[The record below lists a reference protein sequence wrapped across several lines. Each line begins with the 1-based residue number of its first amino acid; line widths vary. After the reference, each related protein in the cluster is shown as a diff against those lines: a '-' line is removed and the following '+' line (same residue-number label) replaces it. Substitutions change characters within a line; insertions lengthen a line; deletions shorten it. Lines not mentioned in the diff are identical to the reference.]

1 MLKLILGGCGT
12 GKSTRMTQRI
22 KDAITAGK
30 EVMVI
35 VPEQFSFEEEKKLY
49 GALGAEQFNRIR
61 TFSFTTLSRHIL
73 SLYGEHQRSYA
84 GEQEK
89 LLYLYDAVQKLSRE
103 GALTVFRKTAHS
115 SDALQ
120 SMMSLI
126 TKIRKAGVSA
136 QKMLDTA
143 QKLPDQL
150 ADKMCDIG
158 NILYAYDCILEA
170 HGTHDGLVN
179 LTEAAAIA
187 NMQDFFQGKEIFLDE
202 FDSFTGDQYLMLD
215 VMIAFADCVTAAIR
229 TDEPDAR
236 ISPIFEGGNQ
246 TRRQLRRIAE
256 QDHHLEVEEEF
267 CETYCRSHEPD
278 LTAVSTKILRPA
290 PAEAE
295 YCGNVRIA
303 EAPDAA
309 AETEWICASILR
321 MLADDPSLR
330 CRDIVIAVKDLD
342 CYEDLFTSAMKR
354 YALPFYLGTAK
365 SILHTDLV
373 QYLLSVLSLLSEEE
387 FRTEQLLRC
396 LKSPFSGFRTVD
408 VSMLEHY
415 CFTWNIEGEN
425 WRSPFWEEDSL
436 LAEQAREFGGERLE
450 KTRKQAIEEFTKLG
464 RQCRGKDTAA
474 LCLHLYKHLLEKK
487 DAYAKRLQLEDIL
500 QQREFATL
508 WNLVMDVLDT
518 IVLCLGE
525 ETMEIQAI
533 HDIAVLLCQTSC
545 FSTPPQTLDSIQIVS
560 AQSARLDSP
569 KVVFVP
575 GAVEDSFPGEI
586 RVSGV
591 FSQQELE
598 QLSEQGIALS
608 RMFFELYSDERLI
621 VSKIL
626 SAPTQHLALSYPL
639 RGEGEFTTPSPV
651 IHQILRMFGDA
662 LVLEKTEEFPLSYYA
677 WTHASM
683 YYHFVRNL
691 QNDSPELASMQLLL
705 DRDPLYAAKTAKL
718 ADGGALE
725 DHPVPAALMQKFL
738 GEHLFLSPSG
748 IETFYRCP
756 YQYFTGYC
764 LRLYVPEKRELS
776 SLHLGNFAHYC
787 FEQILQDYP
796 GEQFTRLTEE
806 QLTAEI
812 GRLSAS
818 FSESAFSDSV
828 RRDSRFQTNYRMA
841 GMSLLQVL
849 LHMQRE
855 MRESAFAPIGFEVQ
869 MGSGEQAQIPPLLLR
884 DGAIECGGKID
895 RIDLCQTPDGS
906 IVRVIDYKTG
916 TKLFSPE
923 KLAHGLD
930 MQMLIYL
937 FALQASEEFRN
948 CAPGGVLYMP
958 SGQLQFKHYEER
970 NSKTTSPD
978 RVLNDFYCM
987 KGLLHEKAAPHM
999 EPEIAQGC
1007 TPVLTQNG
1015 DASLF
1020 SVSDEQMEKLRGH
1033 VMERITNMA
1042 DQLYAGEILPAPY
1055 LNFPCS
1061 YCSCR
1066 DMCHRLP
1073 QPVESLSDNEKFD
1086 AITKV
1091 FGTEEEVEA

>member
-1 MLKLILGGCGT
+1 MLRLILGGCGT
-12 GKSTRMTQRI
+12 GKSTRITERI
-22 KDAITAGK
+22 KDAVTAGK

-35 VPEQFSFEEEKKLY
+35 VPEQFSFEAEKKLY
-49 GALGAEQFNRIR
+49 EALGAQLFNRIR

-73 SLYGEHQRSYA
+73 SLYGVHQRSYA

-89 LLYLYDAVQKLSRE
+89 LLYLYHAVQKLSRE
-103 GALTVFRKTAHS
+103 GALTVFRRTSHS

-143 QKLPDQL
+143 ALLPDQL
-150 ADKMCDIG
+150 ADKTRDIG
-158 NILYAYDCILEA
+158 NILYAYDCILEEN
-170 HGTHDGLVN
+170 GTHDGLVD

-187 NMQDFFQGKEIFLDE
+187 NIQDFFQDKVLFLDE

-215 VMIAFADCVTAAIR
+215 VMIAFADCVMAAIR

-267 CETYCRSHEPD
+267 CDTYCRSSAPD

-290 PAEAE
+290 AASSP

-303 EAPDAA
+303 EAPDAE
-309 AETEWICASILR
+309 AETEWICASICK
-321 MLADDPSLR
+321 MLSEHPDLR
-330 CRDIVIAVKDLD
+330 CRDIVIAVKELER
-342 CYEDLFTSAMKR
+342 YEGLFLSAMKR
-354 YALPFYLGTAK
+354 YALPFYLAKAK

-373 QYLLSVLSLLSEEE
+373 QYLLSVLELLSEEE
-387 FRTEQLLRC
+387 FSTEALLRC

-415 CFTWNIEGEN
+415 AFTWDIDGAD

-436 LAEQAREFGGERLE
+436 LADQSMEFGGKFLE
-450 KTRKQAIEEFTKLG
+450 NTRKTAIDEFIKLK
-464 RQCRGKDTAA
+464 RQCKGKSVSE
-474 LCLHLYKHLLEKK
+474 LCLHLYQHLLRKK
-487 DAYAKRLQLEDIL
+487 SAYEPVLMQRDAL
-500 QQREFATL
+500 QQREFAAL
-508 WNLVMDVLDT
+508 WNLSMDVLDT
-518 IVLCLGE
+518 IVHCLGSE
-525 ETMEIQAI
+525 MLEPKAI
-533 HDIAVLLCQTSC
+533 YDIAVLLCQTSS

-575 GAVEDSFPGEI
+575 GAVENAFPGEI
-586 RVSGV
+586 SVSGV

-639 RGEGEFTTPSPV
+639 RGEGEFTAPSPV
-651 IHQILRMFGDA
+651 IQQILRMFGDA

-718 ADGGALE
+718 ADGGTLE

-738 GEHLFLSPSG
+738 GDRLLLSPSG

-776 SLHLGNFAHYC
+776 SLNLGNFAHYC

-937 FALQASEEFRN
+937 FALQGSEEFQN
-948 CAPGGVLYMP
+948 CDPGGVLYMP

-1015 DASLF
+1015 EFSLF
-1020 SVSDEQMEKLRGH
+1020 SVSSEQMEKLRCH
-1033 VMERITNMA
+1033 VMERIANMA
-1042 DQLYAGEILPAPY
+1042 DQLYAGDILPAPY

-1061 YCSCR
+1061 YCKCK
-1066 DMCHRLP
+1066 DMCHRP
-1073 QPVESLSDNEKFD
+1073 PAPAESLSDDEKYD

-1091 FGTEEEVEA
+1091 FGTAEEVEE